1 MYLFTNAKAGFQS
14 ELQLLLDAGWVE
26 VLLEDEEITFLVKN
40 NELTVAKGD
49 DAVDPERDMR
59 AR

>member
-1 MYLFTNAKAGFQS
+1 MNLLTDAEAPL
-14 ELQLLLDAGWVE
+14 ERQLEFLLDAGWVE